1 MMFKAGD
8 VVQLKSGGPLMTV
21 SAVSTVPVYNDQPE
35 YQRVWVVWFD
45 THDRMCSD
53 ELRNYY
59 LEKVE

>member
-1 MMFKAGD
+1 MMFIVGD
-8 VVQLKSGGPLMTV
+8 VVQLKSGGPSLTV

>member
-21 SAVSTVPVYNDQPE
+21 STVSTVPVYNDQPE
-35 YQRVWVVWFD
+35 YQRVWIVWFD

-53 ELRNYY
+53 ELRNYC

>member
-1 MMFKAGD
+1 MFKAGD

-35 YQRVWVVWFD
+35 YQCVWVLWFD